1 MSKEKPILILDYTW
15 QGKAVGLAWAGSAG
29 ASAGG
34 LTMQGGQIALKF
46 IGLANPEITA
56 LGLGLMAMA
65 YAADRTA
72 DILSNDIAEKHGIA
86 LREVAPPRWDIERL
100 RIF

>member
-1 MSKEKPILILDYTW
+1 MSKEKPFLVIDYTW
-15 QGKAVGLAWAGSAG
+15 RGKAVGLAWAGSAG

-34 LTMQGGQIALKF
+34 LTIQGGNLAFKF
-46 IGLANPEITA
+46 IGLAHPEITA

-72 DILSNDIAEKHGIA
+72 DILSHDIAERHGLT
-86 LREVAPPRWDIERL
+86 LRELAPPRWKLDRL
-100 RIF
+100 SIF

>member
-1 MSKEKPILILDYTW
+1 MLVIDYTW
-15 QGKAVGLAWAGSAG
+15 RGKAVCLAWAGSAG

-34 LTMQGGQIALKF
+34 LTIQGGNLALKF

-56 LGLGLMAMA
+56 FGLGLMAMA
-65 YAADRTA
+65 YAAERTS
-72 DILSNDIAEKHGIA
+72 DILSYDIAKRHGLV
-86 LREVAPPRWDIERL
+86 LRELAPPRWNIEHL

>member
-1 MSKEKPILILDYTW
+1 MSKEKPFLVLDYTW
-15 QGKAVGLAWAGSAG
+15 RGKAVGLAWAGSAG

-34 LTMQGGQIALKF
+34 LTIQGGNLAFKF

-56 LGLGLMAMA
+56 LGLGLMVMA

-72 DILSNDIAEKHGIA
+72 ELLSNDIAERHGLEI
-86 LREVAPPRWDIERL
+86 REMAPPRWDIERL
-100 RIF
+100 KIF